1 MTSVALRR
9 VASYSETTATTTTPT
24 PTKTKR
30 YTILRRRKR
39 ADEGERAP
47 WESPVI
53 SHPISSTSSTPT
65 VSTPNRSFLNP
76 NPDPVARGIGWRSC
90 WTGSMAPSRPSS
102 PRRTRSPS
110 SLRVCARRTMRFL
123 AVCVPVNHRTG
134 TYHPY
139 RAVQGGTENLA
150 SRSVCQS
157 V

>member
-76 NPDPVARGIGWRSC
+76 NPDPVARAFLMVIAEKAFGEDGNLKQPKELSINKVGH
-90 WTGSMAPSRPSS
+90 GL
-102 PRRTRSPS
+102 SPS
-110 SLRVCARRTMRFL
+110 CDT
-123 AVCVPVNHRTG
+123 
-134 TYHPY
+134 
-139 RAVQGGTENLA
+139 
-150 SRSVCQS
+150 
-157 V
+157 